1 MVSRAI
7 TFLMGILCLLNTGC
21 PSRQPVRKIELT
33 LPQIKDG
40 ETSVYEIA
48 AGETVLYRS
57 ETRVHFSEELTNPAG
72 SAAPVPTLELTTTV
86 YTVAAPLYFY
96 DSSVVILRRD
106 VLTPLRSAR
115 FVTTDVG
122 QFEIQSHY
130 EQTHVRITKRSID
143 GTETQQFR
151 LAPNS
156 LDNEMIPFVLR
167 GMSLEPSTRLN
178 LSIVLPLSMRIVPAE
193 ARVLGTKLVSTRLGD
208 IMCREVELSMQ
219 GGKVRLWYELASP
232 RRLVMLFNPDR
243 HNELRLVAYHPG
255 EDSVL
260 P

>member
-1 MVSRAI
+1 
-7 TFLMGILCLLNTGC
+7 MGLLFNIGC
-21 PSRQPVRKIELT
+21 PSRPPARKIGLT

-40 ETSVYEIA
+40 EVSVYEVA

-57 ETRVHFSEELTNPAG
+57 ETRVHFSEELANPAG
-72 SAAPVPTLELTTTV
+72 SSAPVPTLELTTTV

-106 VLTPLRSAR
+106 VLTPLRSTR
-115 FVTTDVG
+115 FVETDVG
-122 QFEIQSHY
+122 RFEIQSHY
-130 EQTHVRITKRSID
+130 DEQTRVRITKRSID

-151 LAPNS
+151 LPPNS
-156 LDNEMIPFVLR
+156 LDNEMVPFALR
-167 GMSLEPSTRLN
+167 GMSLEPSARLH

-219 GGKVRLWYELASP
+219 GGKVRLWYELAPP

-243 HNELRLVAYHPG
+243 RNELRLVAYHPG